1 MLFTSLGAL
10 AMAFAPSPWFLFAG
24 RAITGVAAATWVI
37 SSILFA
43 SYFPPNRSARGIGI
57 ISFVNSVAVVAA
69 TSVGGQ
75 LADAWGTQSVL
86 FGGAALGALGVL
98 FLLPVAEPP
107 RRGRDTTSRDSFIEA
122 VTRPELLMASLISVL
137 VHFAGTASISSFTL
151 VYAARL
157 GATSGDLGLVS
168 ALYLG
173 SATVATLGAVYLM
186 ERRGYSITI
195 LLGAGIM
202 GISLVVTPLVTDM
215 LTFEGL
221 QVIGGAGRGLAT
233 TTLMALSIRAAAP
246 AHRAT
251 AMGVYQALYA
261 IGMLTGP
268 VLGGFAAEGL
278 GLGSVFYMSGA
289 SALAAGGLVLL
300 PGSAR
305 R

>member
-1 MLFTSLGAL
+1 MIVVGR
-10 AMAFAPSPWFLFAG
+10 PSQFNIF
-24 RAITGVAAATWVI
+24 RKRV
-37 SSILFA
+37 
-43 SYFPPNRSARGIGI
+43 
-57 ISFVNSVAVVAA
+57 
-69 TSVGGQ
+69 
-75 LADAWGTQSVL
+75 
-86 FGGAALGALGVL
+86 
-98 FLLPVAEPP
+98 
-107 RRGRDTTSRDSFIEA
+107 
-122 VTRPELLMASLISVL
+122 
-137 VHFAGTASISSFTL
+137 VHFASTASISSFTL

-173 SATVATLGAVYLM
+173 SAAVATLGAVYLT
-186 ERRGYSITI
+186 ERRGYSLTI

-202 GISLVVTPLVTDM
+202 GISLVVTPLVTDL

-221 QVIGGAGRGLAT
+221 QVIGGAGRGLAST
-233 TTLMALSIRAAAP
+233 ALMALSIRAAAP

-268 VLGGFAAEGL
+268 VLGGFAADGL

-289 SALAAGGLVLL
+289 LALAAGGLVLL
-300 PGSAR
+300 PVSAR